1 MNIKGKMFYHK
12 IFELHLNTDIIGR
25 NIKYFESA
33 ESTNQEAWKLIKE
46 NITDGTITVTKQQI
60 NGIGRRGDKWFSVP
74 YKSLTFSIILN
85 SKINSINRKLLSLI
99 SESSIFVCRL

>member
-46 NITDGTITVTKQQI
+46 NMD
-60 NGIGRRGDKWFSVP
+60 
-74 YKSLTFSIILN
+74 YKKVLI
-85 SKINSINRKLLSLI
+85 KKL
-99 SESSIFVCRL
+99 